1 MTVNQLSVFIE
12 NKPGSLAAF
21 ASLLRDHNIDLR
33 ALSIADV
40 EDYGI
45 LRVIVSDIHKASLA
59 LKEANYVFKITP
71 VLAVPLKDEPGSL
84 AEVLEILGSA
94 GINVE
99 YLYAFVGRQQDR
111 AYVIFRVRDADIDKA
126 TQVLSKAGCVPIGQ
140 DELKR
145 RNG

>member
-21 ASLLRDHNIDLR
+21 ANLLRENQIDLR

-59 LKEANYVFKITP
+59 LKDAGYIFKITP
-71 VLAVPLKDEPGSL
+71 VLAAPLRDEPGAL
-84 AEVLEILGSA
+84 ATALDALGQA
-94 GINVE
+94 EINVE
-99 YLYAFVGRQQDR
+99 YLYAFVGRERDK
-111 AYVIFRVRDADIDKA
+111 AYVIFRVRDVDIDKA
-126 TQVLSKAGCVPIGQ
+126 AQVLTAAGCAPISQ
-140 DELKR
+140 EELKK
-145 RNG
+145 RNS

>member
-12 NKPGSLAAF
+12 NKPGSIAAF
-21 ASLLRDHNIDLR
+21 ADLLRADNVDLR

-45 LRVIVSDIHKASLA
+45 LRVIVSDVHRASIS
-59 LKEANYVFKITP
+59 LKNANYVFKITP
-71 VLAVPLKDEPGSL
+71 VIAAPLRDTPGSL
-84 AEVLEILGSA
+84 ADALDLLGGA
-94 GINVE
+94 EINVE
-99 YLYAFVGRQQDR
+99 YLYAFVGRQADK

-126 TQVLSKAGCVPIGQ
+126 VRVLTEAGCAPISQ

-145 RNG
+145 QNG

>member
-12 NKPGSLAAF
+12 NRPGSLAAF
-21 ASLLRDHNIDLR
+21 ADLLRTNDIDLR

-45 LRVIVSDIHKASLA
+45 LRVIVSDVHAASVA
-59 LKEANYVFKITP
+59 LKNAGYVFKITP
-71 VLAVPLKDEPGSL
+71 VLAVPLKDAPGSL
-84 AEVLEILGSA
+84 AEVLDRLGEA

-99 YLYAFVGRQQDR
+99 YLYAFVGREQNR

-126 TQVLSKAGCVPIGQ
+126 VKTLTAAGCAPISQ
-140 DELKR
+140 EELKR

>member
-12 NKPGSLAAF
+12 NRPGSLAAF
-21 ASLLRDHNIDLR
+21 ADLLRENNIDLR

-45 LRVIVSDIHKASLA
+45 LRVIVSDLHAASVA
-59 LKEANYVFKITP
+59 LKNANYVFKITP
-71 VLAVPLKDEPGSL
+71 VLAVPLKDSPGSL
-84 AEVLEILGSA
+84 AEVLDILGA
-94 GINVE
+94 DEINIE
-99 YLYAFVGRQQDR
+99 YLYAFVGREKDR

-126 TQVLSKAGCVPIGQ
+126 VRVLTVAGCAPISQ
-140 DELKR
+140 EDLKA